1 MAFKGTKITL
11 GILSSSISPY
21 RQYSTNMS
29 WGILYL
35 TLKASITATVLTKWA
50 NPINGKEREW
60 RKKKGEGY
68 KSYKERGAF
77 SRKRTL
83 SGRRRLKT
91 WETLE

>member
-1 MAFKGTKITL
+1 MAIKGTKITL

-35 TLKASITATVLTKWA
+35 TLKASIMATVLTKWA

-60 RKKKGEGY
+60 RKKKV
-68 KSYKERGAF
+68 RV
-77 SRKRTL
+77 
-83 SGRRRLKT
+83 RRLTKKEGVLGRK
-91 WETLE
+91 ETLEKEA

>member
-1 MAFKGTKITL
+1 MAIKGTKITL

-35 TLKASITATVLTKWA
+35 TLKASIMATVLTKWA

-60 RKKKGEGY
+60 RKKRGGLEELQRKGGVL
-68 KSYKERGAF
+68 KKED
-77 SRKRTL
+77 TL
-83 SGRRRLKT
+83 GK
-91 WETLE
+91 EA